1 MKKFALLFLMCLS
14 TTAAAQSSTQ
24 VLVGGVNT
32 WPPKGPR
39 CEKFVACCEK
49 SKLKGYDTELF
60 CKMRAAHSNLDCT
73 QAISDLADYIREKG
87 KEPPPECIQ
96 ARIQQ

>member
-1 MKKFALLFLMCLS
+1 MTKILFIILLLTSSL
-14 TTAAAQSSTQ
+14 AWAQSSTEIS
-24 VLVGGVNT
+24 VGGVNT

-49 SKLKGYDTELF
+49 SKLRGYDTDLF
-60 CKMRAAHSNLDCT
+60 CKMRAAHSHLDCT
-73 QAISDLADYIREKG
+73 QAIYDLADYIREKG